1 MQNDY
6 LSFYPKGPEPA
17 LIFNSGSTNYIK
29 DPKEKNFLGLY
40 KLDPRI

>member
-1 MQNDY
+1 MTIFLFTPRAQ
-6 LSFYPKGPEPA
+6 KAA